1 MNDKG
6 VDVAGA
12 GVKSALRTLDVLE
25 LLAARPEGLTL
36 SRICRELG
44 CPKSSAHAL
53 LATLGNRGYVR
64 ASVGGGAP
72 VYVLGHRV
80 FELGS
85 AYIGSVDL
93 VRDGQ
98 EVVRLLSAECDET
111 VHLAGL
117 DGRSVLYLAK
127 DEGTKTMR
135 MVSAVGRRFP
145 AYGTGVGKVLLAGLD
160 DAELASLFPD
170 GVPLDPLTPNT
181 ITDPVRFR
189 EVLELVRRRGY
200 AVDDGE
206 STLGLSCLALPIY
219 DSSHLV
225 AAISVSVPSV
235 RFPPER
241 GRELLE
247 LARRSAREISLRL
260 GAGDY
265 PDSIRAG
272 TTRQV

>member
-1 MNDKG
+1 MNKT
-6 VDVAGA
+6 VVT

-25 LLAARPEGLTL
+25 LLAARSEGLTL
-36 SRICRELG
+36 SQICRELD
-44 CPKSSAHAL
+44 CPKSSAHSL
-53 LATLGNRGYVR
+53 LMTLAHRGYVR
-64 ASVGGGAP
+64 VTAGRAGGAP
-72 VYVLGHRV
+72 VYVLGARV

-98 EVVRLLSAECDET
+98 EVVKRLSDECDET

-127 DEGTKTMR
+127 HEGTKTMR
-135 MVSAVGRRFP
+135 MVSAVGKRFP

-160 DAELASLFPD
+160 DVTLAGLFPD
-170 GVPLDPLTPNT
+170 DVPLEQLTPNT
-181 ITDPVRFR
+181 ITDPGRLRV
-189 EVLELVRRRGY
+189 ELETVRRRGY

-219 DSSHLV
+219 DVSHLV
-225 AAISVSVPSV
+225 AALSVSVPGV
-235 RFPPER
+235 RFSQER
-241 GRELLE
+241 SQELLR
-247 LARRSAREISLRL
+247 LARHSAREISLRL

-265 PDSIRAG
+265 PDSIQAG
-272 TTRQV
+272 TTRPI